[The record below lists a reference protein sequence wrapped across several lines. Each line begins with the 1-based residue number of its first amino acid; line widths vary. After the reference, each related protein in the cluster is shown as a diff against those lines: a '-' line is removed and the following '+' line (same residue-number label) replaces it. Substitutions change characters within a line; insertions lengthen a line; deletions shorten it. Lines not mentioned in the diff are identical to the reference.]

1 MQMKDRTEV
10 LTREMPA
17 RIRMLNREPED
28 PYNTP
33 EPGESR
39 TFQLSFSSEEP
50 YDRWFG
56 PEILDHSDGAVD
68 LERLNSMGVLLY
80 NHNRD
85 AVVGRIDRA
94 WVEDGRGEAEV
105 TFDEDELSETIYSK
119 VKSGTLKG
127 VSVGYIVRRY
137 EEIESGG
144 TSEDGRFEG
153 PAEVAT
159 DWVPLEISIVSIP
172 ADPTVGVGRSYEPSY
187 QSAATAIAE
196 KQIEINKNLI

>member
-1 MQMKDRTEV
+1 MV
-10 LTREMPA
+10 
-17 RIRMLNREPED
+17 NREQED
-28 PYNTP
+28 PDSTQEP
-33 EPGESR
+33 EESR
-39 TFQLSFSSEEP
+39 TFRLSFSSEEP

-56 PEILDHSDGAVD
+56 PEILDHSEGAVD

-94 WVEDGRGEAEV
+94 WIEDGRGEAEV

-137 EEIESGG
+137 EEIERGG
-144 TSEDGRFEG
+144 VSEDGRFEG